1 MTRSHLHCTLDNLHL
16 KRTPLLRIDL
26 NGATPARHKSRLSV
40 KLCGVKG
47 RLTFDRLLNHRHFR
61 SYGKRGARRLAAFRC
76 SRDDITVLPYIY
88 SCRRLT
94 VLRQIHHFGEI
105 VYKLII
111 VYILT
116 NFPVSTTRFLGDFLK
131 FSNFEYFVEKKV
143 FLVTCSDD
151 GRHEIFFKSCNFL
164 LASFFLFCPICC
176 DPLFFND
183 LRQISSRSEL

>member
-16 KRTPLLRIDL
+16 KLTPLLRIDL

-61 SYGKRGARRLAAFRC
+61 SNGKRGARRLAAFRC
-76 SRDDITVLPYIY
+76 SRDDITVLPYIH

-94 VLRQIHHFGEI
+94 ILRQIYNFGEI
-105 VYKLII
+105 AYKLII

-116 NFPVSTTRFLGDFLK
+116 NFPVSATRFLGDFLK
-131 FSNFEYFVEKKV
+131 FSNFEYFVEKNV
-143 FLVTCSDD
+143 FFVTCSDD
-151 GRHEIFFKSCNFL
+151 GRHDFFFKL
-164 LASFFLFCPICC
+164 
-176 DPLFFND
+176 
-183 LRQISSRSEL
+183 